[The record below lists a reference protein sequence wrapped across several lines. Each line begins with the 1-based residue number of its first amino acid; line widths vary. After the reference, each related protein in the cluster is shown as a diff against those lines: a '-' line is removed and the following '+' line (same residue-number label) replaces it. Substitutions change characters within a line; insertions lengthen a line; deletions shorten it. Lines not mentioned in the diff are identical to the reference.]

1 MPVTVL
7 NKLLKQA
14 ESLTRKEQLH
24 LAICLINKAY
34 QPETST
40 LKWKDICGL
49 IPYHALGEDAQ
60 DWVSRN
66 RTESDSREKQW
77 VNR

>member
-34 QPETST
+34 QPETSRIEM
-40 LKWKDICGL
+40 LFRPDS
-49 IPYHALGEDAQ
+49 
-60 DWVSRN
+60 VSKRSEKTHRLQYPAIVSN
-66 RTESDSREKQW
+66 FDSREKQW